1 MVPKKRLVFVR
12 SSSVGGGVAD
22 VDAGVVDVDVVGG
35 VVVVWISRACSLR
48 WTKA

>member
-22 VDAGVVDVDVVGG
+22 VDAGVVDADVVGD
-35 VVVVWISRACSLR
+35 VVVVGEKQALVATSF
-48 WTKA
+48 

>member
-1 MVPKKRLVFVR
+1 MVPRKRLVFVR

-22 VDAGVVDVDVVGG
+22 VDAGVVDVDVVGD
-35 VVVVWISRACSLR
+35 VVVWISRACSLR